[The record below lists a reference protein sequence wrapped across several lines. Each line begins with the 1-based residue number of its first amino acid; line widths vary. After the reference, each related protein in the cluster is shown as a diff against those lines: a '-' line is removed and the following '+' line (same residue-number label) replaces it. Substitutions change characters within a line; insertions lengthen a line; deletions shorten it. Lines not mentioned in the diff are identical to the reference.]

1 MKGERT
7 INRFIFKETL
17 QLLDSLNRIE
27 LDLLLLFFLKSNR
40 ISDFWLIIL
49 IIDIYTYVWYLI
61 LFFNDQYY
69 LFSLFNDQF
78 YSFFV

>member
-61 LFFNDQYY
+61 LFFNDQFY